1 VPVSHE
7 AGEQK
12 DFRDY
17 LRPVLKR
24 WWLLLI
30 VPLATIGTY
39 LYYDHKPKSYQSS
52 AEIYVQSSP
61 LDQIILAKGRE
72 APTNIENFALL
83 IQTSAVGEKAAKL
96 LAKEG
101 GEDSVPSGGVEAL
114 GIEKSSFIVVTATS
128 DSPQGAAR
136 LANAYVEAFQ
146 EMQGKQVHREAKQA
160 AESSEEQLAEIERRR
175 GTIHR
180 REALEQ
186 QIQDLNLIASQPS
199 ANAGINV
206 AEHAFPVDVAVGHD
220 PKGNA
225 IFAFVISLMLAIAAA
240 YGLEYLNRRISRVE
254 DVEEV
259 YELPILTEIPQVD
272 SPAPLTHGGPTLA
285 EPLEQP
291 FQRLRAHLDMEALER
306 PLRTIVVASAAPG
319 EGKSI
324 VARNLALAYR
334 EAGRN
339 VAVLDAD
346 FRRPSIGRLMA
357 AREDLG
363 LADILSGRASF
374 GEVVQEVPARG
385 NGNGHGGFGPG
396 PAEAARGELAMIT
409 AGSGDVSS
417 ALSSPQMRST
427 LTAAADAYG
436 TAIIDAPPLL
446 AVGDGLPLLAEADAV
461 IVVVRLGVSTR
472 DSARRLL
479 AELARVPD
487 IHLAGVVVNGIS
499 QRAYRARSYGYD
511 DG

>member
-1 VPVSHE
+1 VSHE

-24 WWLLLI
+24 WWLLVAV

-52 AEIYVQSSP
+52 AEIYVQSSA
-61 LDQIILAKGRE
+61 LDQLVLGKGRE
-72 APTNIENFALL
+72 GQTNIENYALL
-83 IQTSAVGEKAAKL
+83 IQTSAVGEKAVKRL
-96 LAKEG
+96 EKEDG
-101 GEDSVPSGGVEAL
+101 SVPPGFVEAL
-114 GIEKSSFIVVTATS
+114 PVEKSSFIVLTATGS
-128 DSPQGAAR
+128 SPQGAAD
-136 LANAYVEAFQ
+136 LANAYAKAFQ
-146 EMQGKQVHREAKQA
+146 EMQGKQIHEEAKHAAKA
-160 AESSEEQLAEIERRR
+160 AEAQLAEIHK
-175 GTIHR
+175 GKATIHR

-186 QIQDLNLIASQPS
+186 QIQDLQLVAAQPA
-199 ANAGINV
+199 ANAGIKIAEPAVPEPV
-206 AEHAFPVDVAVGHD
+206 AIGHE
-220 PKGNA
+220 PGGNA
-225 IFAFVISLMLAIAAA
+225 IFAFVISLMLALAAA
-240 YGLEYLNRRISRVE
+240 YGLEYLNRRITRIE
-254 DVEEV
+254 DVEEA
-259 YELPILTEIPQVD
+259 YELPVLTEIPKV
-272 SPAPLTHGGPTLA
+272 SKPAPLEHGGPALA
-285 EPLEQP
+285 SALEQP
-291 FQRLRAHLDMEALER
+291 FQRLRANLDMQALVR

-346 FRRPSIGRLMA
+346 FRKPSIGRLMA

-363 LADILSGRASF
+363 LADILTGRASF
-374 GEVVQEVPARG
+374 GEVVQEVPADVNG
-385 NGNGHGGFGPG
+385 NGNGYG
-396 PAEAARGELAMIT
+396 PAGPLAAGARGELAMVT
-409 AGSGDVSS
+409 AGSGNLAG

-446 AVGDGLPLLAEADAV
+446 AVADGLPLLAEADAV
-461 IVVVRLGVSTR
+461 VIVARLGVSTR

-487 IHLAGVVVNGIS
+487 IRVAGVVVNAIPP
-499 QRAYRARSYGYD
+499 RVFRARSYGYD